1 MKQNEKEKTRDFLVD
16 WCKCY
21 VYCFT
26 NESTD
31 KWKKKFMED
40 RLNRFLEDNTDL
52 FETSTGILLNEKN
65 LKDFKVI
72 YRELFMTEVEEY
84 LKALK
89 KAKDE
94 EEREKIKREGVKRK
108 VESSTSNRKTKKK

>member
-1 MKQNEKEKTRDFLVD
+1 
-16 WCKCY
+16 
-21 VYCFT
+21 
-26 NESTD
+26 
-31 KWKKKFMED
+31 MED

-72 YRELFMTEVEEY
+72 YRELFMEEVEMY

-94 EEREKIKREGVKRK
+94 EERERIKRDGCRRK
-108 VESSTSNRKTKKK
+108 PQERDSKKK